1 MRAGEG
7 KEREEAG
14 AHAPVEHVVTTDRTA
29 RVYTLGALGAPDAWV
44 VLHGYGQRAERF
56 ISQFAAIAGDERAVV
71 APEALNRFYLD
82 PPRPGGPPAAERRV
96 GGTWMTRDARELEI
110 ADYVAYLDRVATLV
124 SHATR
129 LTVLGF
135 SQGVATAA
143 RWAALGTAPV
153 QRLIL
158 WSGLVPPD
166 LELGRLAERMDDR
179 PIEIVLGDR
188 DDITRADTLDGSL
201 AALRESG
208 VQHQLIRFAGGHVID
223 SGVLARL
230 AANA

>member
-7 KEREEAG
+7 QEKEG
-14 AHAPVEHVVTTDRTA
+14 GGHAPVEHLLTTDRTA

-56 ISQFAAIAGDERAVV
+56 ISQFATIAGDERAVV

-110 ADYVAYLDRVATLV
+110 ADYVAYLDRVAVLV
-124 SHATR
+124 ANATR
-129 LTVLGF
+129 LTVVGF
-135 SQGVATAA
+135 SQGVATVA
-143 RWAALGTAPV
+143 RWATLGTAPI
-153 QRLIL
+153 QRVIL
-158 WSGLVPPD
+158 WAGTVPPD
-166 LELGRLAERMDDR
+166 LDLRRLAQRMEDR
-179 PIEIVLGDR
+179 AVEIVLGER
-188 DDITRADTLDGSL
+188 DEITRAETVETAL
-201 AALRESG
+201 AELREGG
-208 VQHQLIRFAGGHVID
+208 VQYQLIRFAGGHAID
-223 SGVLARL
+223 GGVLARL